1 MISLWEEGGTGVRQ
15 WDAAVVVCRCC
26 WPFVCRIMDDGC
38 CTWKLRYPWGFQ
50 FINDSSILG
59 MAGGICG
66 FSLLI
71 VNVSTCAWFD
81 MRDEA
86 WRQTEDC
93 LFFCFLP
100 RQRFPL
106 QHCLELVDVRA
117 GSCQSRVAGGGR
129 TGKRRVANLGRRHE
143 SKGQN
148 LSRRPHMLPFHIGL
162 RVLDWSSP
170 ALQLAG
176 GMTAALDGGG
186 GGAIHQRDRTLE
198 AV

>member
-26 WPFVCRIMDDGC
+26 WPFICCIMDDGC

-59 MAGGICG
+59 VAGGICG

-93 LFFCFLP
+93 LFFVSCP
-100 RQRFPL
+100 DSGS
-106 QHCLELVDVRA
+106 HCSIVSSWLMFVQGLVGPAWPVE
-117 GSCQSRVAGGGR
+117 GGR
-129 TGKRRVANLGRRHE
+129 ERDESLIWDGGMNLRGRIFPEGRTCCR
-143 SKGQN
+143 STSG
-148 LSRRPHMLPFHIGL
+148 SVSWIG
-162 RVLDWSSP
+162 P
-170 ALQLAG
+170 ALRFSWQAG
-176 GMTAALDGGG
+176 
-186 GGAIHQRDRTLE
+186 
-198 AV
+198 